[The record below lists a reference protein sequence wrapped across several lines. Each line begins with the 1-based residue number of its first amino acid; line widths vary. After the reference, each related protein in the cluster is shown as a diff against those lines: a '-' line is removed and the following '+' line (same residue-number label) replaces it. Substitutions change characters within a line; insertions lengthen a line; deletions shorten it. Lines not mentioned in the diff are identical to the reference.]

1 MLKRWENR
9 CKKIG
14 NINFDKIS
22 GLSQS
27 IDELRDSF
35 NDKYQQISTEVMI
48 FKQKYSNIY
57 IYGAGKIGQKLA
69 EQLIL
74 RGIDFGG
81 FIITG
86 NADNVRKSG
95 KKVFSVQ
102 EMSPEEMKYSGFV
115 LALNRHLEKEVIDL
129 LKMKA
134 FTQYICVGK
143 YFMEY

>member
-1 MLKRWENR
+1 MIKGCDCL
-9 CKKIG
+9 
-14 NINFDKIS
+14 
-22 GLSQS
+22 
-27 IDELRDSF
+27 ELVEW
-35 NDKYQQISTEVMI
+35 NE
-48 FKQKYSNIY
+48 KQY
-57 IYGAGKIGQKLA
+57 
-69 EQLIL
+69 
-74 RGIDFGG
+74 F
-81 FIITG
+81 
-86 NADNVRKSG
+86 RKSG